1 MAAAKDI
8 TFVRNVLTF
17 LGMKPT
23 GPTPLI
29 IDNEGMW
36 HNVRNAVTS
45 ARTKHFEL
53 WQQFVRQSFT
63 HLKLTVHLCKTTD
76 ERADLLTKAMG
87 KDNASY
93 KLFRD
98 DIMNV
103 RSVA

>member
-1 MAAAKDI
+1 MIDA
-8 TFVRNVLTF
+8 L
-17 LGMKPT
+17 
-23 GPTPLI
+23 PLFI
-29 IDNEGMW
+29 GIL
-36 HNVRNAVTS
+36 H
-45 ARTKHFEL
+45 L
-53 WQQFVRQSFT
+53 WLDS
-63 HLKLTVHLCKTTD
+63 HLKLTVHLCKATD

>member
-1 MAAAKDI
+1 MCSGTCDACALQ
-8 TFVRNVLTF
+8 RVL
-17 LGMKPT
+17 P
-23 GPTPLI
+23 
-29 IDNEGMW
+29 
-36 HNVRNAVTS
+36 
-45 ARTKHFEL
+45 
-53 WQQFVRQSFT
+53 RQSS
-63 HLKLTVHLCKTTD
+63 LCDWRIVEPSAVVRCKTTD

>member
-1 MAAAKDI
+1 MTLRI
-8 TFVRNVLTF
+8 SLTQE
-17 LGMKPT
+17 PT
-23 GPTPLI
+23 
-29 IDNEGMW
+29 
-36 HNVRNAVTS
+36 
-45 ARTKHFEL
+45 
-53 WQQFVRQSFT
+53 SFT